1 MTTYPL
7 SEPAS
12 IVPVTASGD
21 ADPADTGRGRLEECV
36 AIVAAQS
43 ADRQRAMSI
52 RMDSLDLEF
61 GPDEIGELLQY
72 LGAETGALGHA
83 DYGDQG
89 RSLAVGAID
98 GTVNG
103 GAFAYPSSRRRV

>member
-12 IVPVTASGD
+12 IVAVATSD
-21 ADPADTGRGRLEECV
+21 NADPADIGRGTLEECV

-52 RMDSLDLEF
+52 RMDNLDLEF

-72 LGAETGALGHA
+72 LGAEKPGLSDTQIMEIKA
-83 DYGDQG
+83 D
-89 RSLAVGAID
+89 L
-98 GTVNG
+98 
-103 GAFAYPSSRRRV
+103 

>member
-21 ADPADTGRGRLEECV
+21 LSPADIGRGTLEECV

-52 RMDSLDLEF
+52 RMDDLDLEF

-72 LGAETGALGHA
+72 LGAEKPGLSDTQIMEIKA
-83 DYGDQG
+83 D
-89 RSLAVGAID
+89 L
-98 GTVNG
+98 
-103 GAFAYPSSRRRV
+103 

>member
-12 IVPVTASGD
+12 IVAAAASND
-21 ADPADTGRGRLEECV
+21 ADMADIGRGTLEECV

-43 ADRQRAMSI
+43 ADRQRSI
-52 RMDSLDLEF
+52 SIQMDNLDLEF

-72 LGAETGALGHA
+72 LGSEKPGLSDTQIA
-83 DYGDQG
+83 DIKAD
-89 RSLAVGAID
+89 I
-98 GTVNG
+98 
-103 GAFAYPSSRRRV
+103 

>member
-12 IVPVTASGD
+12 IVPVAASNDDG
-21 ADPADTGRGRLEECV
+21 PTEFGRGTLEECV

-52 RMDSLDLEF
+52 RMDNLDLEF

-72 LGAETGALGHA
+72 LGAEKPGLSDTQIA
-83 DYGDQG
+83 DIKAD
-89 RSLAVGAID
+89 L
-98 GTVNG
+98 
-103 GAFAYPSSRRRV
+103 

>member
-12 IVPVTASGD
+12 IVPVSASGD
-21 ADPADTGRGRLEECV
+21 ATPADTGRGTLEECV

-43 ADRQRAMSI
+43 AERQRTMSI
-52 RMDSLDLEF
+52 RMDNLDLEF

-72 LGAETGALGHA
+72 LGAEKPGLSDTQIMEIKA
-83 DYGDQG
+83 D
-89 RSLAVGAID
+89 L
-98 GTVNG
+98 
-103 GAFAYPSSRRRV
+103 